1 MTHEA
6 PGLSRVGR
14 GSGYRRGSKSISG
27 LEPARRLRAGRRRG
41 RRRSVIEAPVA
52 EQDDA
57 HRRLMGV
64 VLASVLRAE
73 YFGERRGIATGDR

>member
-1 MTHEA
+1 MRHPACPAWGE
-6 PGLSRVGR
+6 GRVTGV
-14 GSGYRRGSKSISG
+14 GVLSISG

-64 VLASVLRAE
+64 VLAFRTKGH
-73 YFGERRGIATGDR
+73 FGERRGIATGDR

>member
-1 MTHEA
+1 MRHPACPAWGE
-6 PGLSRVGR
+6 GRVTGV
-14 GSGYRRGSKSISG
+14 GVLSISG

-64 VLASVLRAE
+64 VLAFRTKGQ